1 MMNNEFPMETEELA
15 RPFELFSDS
24 GLFNGRFHQVDK
36 ALSVAK
42 YFQSLLRSLVNSD
55 VSNGQF
61 YPPFEILKVNFVRWI
76 RSPQPY
82 TSVCYKMQLF
92 LSTSPY

>member
-55 VSNGQF
+55 LSNGQF
-61 YPPFEILKVNFVRWI
+61 YPPFEILKVNFVRDWSEVHSHILPCAI
-76 RSPQPY
+76 RCSY
-82 TSVCYKMQLF
+82 F
-92 LSTSPY
+92 

>member
-42 YFQSLLRSLVNSD
+42 YFQSLL
-55 VSNGQF
+55 
-61 YPPFEILKVNFVRWI
+61 PEI
-76 RSPQPY
+76 S
-82 TSVCYKMQLF
+82 SE
-92 LSTSPY
+92 

>member
-55 VSNGQF
+55 LSNGQF
-61 YPPFEILKVNFVRWI
+61 YPPFEILKVNFVRDGSEVHSHILPCAI
-76 RSPQPY
+76 RCSY
-82 TSVCYKMQLF
+82 F
-92 LSTSPY
+92 